1 MCTQAHTP
9 CVPHMYHMRTNAYAN
24 THTSYVSCAHKCI
37 RKYTYL
43 ICIMCAQM
51 HMQIHIP
58 HMYHVH
64 TNAYANTHT
73 SYVQCIQYTNTH
85 TSYVQY
91 IHKYTYLICTMHQTG
106 DISHAIRAVL
116 RGEQAHPTLRRIL
129 SRLWQRQNRYNE
141 NTKY

>member
-85 TSYVQY
+85 TSYVQCTKQVTY
-91 IHKYTYLICTMHQTG
+91 RMPYEPYYVANKRIPRYDVSFLGYGNDKTGTMRTLSISEHYNHK
-106 DISHAIRAVL
+106 
-116 RGEQAHPTLRRIL
+116 
-129 SRLWQRQNRYNE
+129 
-141 NTKY
+141 